1 MKKKTPLVL
10 GKRKSSRLNPPKK
23 SKPRTYI
30 KRRKNKSVIKTLQK
44 YAIAVKVLNNA
55 IEFEKN
61 NSKND

>member
-1 MKKKTPLVL
+1 MRKNLPIYL
-10 GKRKSSRLNPPKK
+10 GKRRSSRLNPKK
-23 SKPRTYI
+23 AKPRIYI
-30 KRRKNKSVIKTLQK
+30 KKKKNKSIIKDLKK

>member
-1 MKKKTPLVL
+1 MKKRIPIVL
-10 GKRKSSRLNPPKK
+10 GKRRSTRLNPPKK

-30 KRRKNKSVIKTLQK
+30 KRKKKQSVIKDLKK